1 LLTRWSDNGEGRRRL
16 QILEGLSSNVFV
28 VYDDDT
34 IRTASEGVLHGYVRH
49 LVLESALECGLTHDP
64 APVWLLSPEEC
75 RRHWKEVFITS
86 SSRLIYPVSEILYPS
101 AVDTDRS
108 SKESGGASEY
118 RVYWTSP
125 APLAPSENASASATR
140 NPQKW
145 QLLLWE
151 ILRKGGYALM

>member
-1 LLTRWSDNGEGRRRL
+1 
-16 QILEGLSSNVFV
+16 
-28 VYDDDT
+28 
-34 IRTASEGVLHGYVRH
+34 
-49 LVLESALECGLTHDP
+49 
-64 APVWLLSPEEC
+64 VWLLSPEEC

-101 AVDTDRS
+101 AVDADRG
-108 SKESGGASEY
+108 SKESGGVSDY

-125 APLAPSENASASATR
+125 VPSAPSTKASASAATR

-151 ILRKGGYALM
+151 ILRKGGYALL